1 MKLYLSHWGLQ
12 EVEPALPARMRAVL
26 AGYDI
31 ELYIPSRG
39 RKFLKRDEKAL
50 RRADGVLIMKLTV
63 PNPPDC
69 VRQEALVIWGQVDAP
84 KFYGA
89 LNGDPEKPALLKR
102 ACAVCFA
109 MLDLSWERMK
119 ERDLLALA
127 VKHNI
132 DVKEVKR

>member
-1 MKLYLSHWGLQ
+1 MMLYLSHWGLQ

-50 RRADGVLIMKLTV
+50 RRADGVLIMKTTV

-69 VRQEALVIWGQVDAP
+69 VRQEALVIWGLDKP

-89 LNGDPEKPALLKR
+89 LYGDPVEPALLRK
-102 ACAVCFA
+102 ASAVCRA